1 MGWYKIIWYCSKWVV
16 DSRIWPI
23 YFDVWI
29 SKVTLFLTW
38 VNIMSTLHQNEDP
51 NRGAPSSLNE
61 SRPSS
66 HQNLFSWSTNRT
78 TSMGSQKI
86 RITIL
91 CARSLV
97 KRDLFRLP
105 DPFVKVGWI
114 FDHDEQGLLLQKVI
128 FCTTVQI
135 QLQFC
140 GIINLM
146 HWDWK
151 QTQSNMWI
159 HE

>member
-105 DPFVKVGWI
+105 DPFVKVCWI
-114 FDHDEQGLLLQKVI
+114 FDHVEPQCFLSLWHKYVDLVCI
-128 FCTTVQI
+128 
-135 QLQFC
+135 
-140 GIINLM
+140 
-146 HWDWK
+146 
-151 QTQSNMWI
+151 
-159 HE
+159 

>member
-105 DPFVKVGWI
+105 DPFVKVCCI
-114 FDHDEQGLLLQKVI
+114 FMYIGNSHQCKNDLVYLWSMNLLRNYLA
-128 FCTTVQI
+128 
-135 QLQFC
+135 
-140 GIINLM
+140 N
-146 HWDWK
+146 
-151 QTQSNMWI
+151 SNADLC
-159 HE
+159 HKLYSANRY